1 MSGLDLFGEEIVVR
15 GIAVIIEP
23 KARRRECTGRLGL
36 SEPATCRRI
45 DAARASQVFPV
56 ILERLAEGTI
66 TLAAIGMLIRH
77 LTPENHVAALRRIPT

>member
-1 MSGLDLFGEEIVVR
+1 MHGPPRPVGACDVP
-15 GIAVIIEP
+15 AH
-23 KARRRECTGRLGL
+23 RRRSR
-36 SEPATCRRI
+36 SR
-45 DAARASQVFPV
+45 VFPV